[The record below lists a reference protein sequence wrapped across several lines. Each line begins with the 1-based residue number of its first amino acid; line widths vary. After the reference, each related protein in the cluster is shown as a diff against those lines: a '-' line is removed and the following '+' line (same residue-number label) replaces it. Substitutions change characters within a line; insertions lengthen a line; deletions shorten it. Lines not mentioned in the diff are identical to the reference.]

1 MVMLVPSSCSTCPPP
16 PQDLGSKDLKR
27 ERLFLVCQIIRVGR
41 MDRRDTYSR
50 KLSMGLRRPFG
61 ISGESSLCCG
71 CWDPPDAACASTPQY
86 LPLAMAPWGS
96 LAMGCSGSGQQ
107 CPRAAPAGRGSPIP
121 TCGP

>member
-61 ISGESSLCCG
+61 ISGESSLCCR
-71 CWDPPDAACASTPQY
+71 DPPRRCLCQHPPIPTTCHGPVGLAGHGVQWFWAAMPQ
-86 LPLAMAPWGS
+86 
-96 LAMGCSGSGQQ
+96 GCS
-107 CPRAAPAGRGSPIP
+107 CRGRGSPIP
-121 TCGP
+121 ICGP